1 MDAVRL
7 QPLNLFS
14 FIFLSKRFI
23 LKACYSFGN
32 IVISKNDLV
41 LLVDK
46 KGKKNLIRVED
57 IKKIKGIGV
66 YDTSNLIGKGYG
78 EVMEIMGKEYTILQ
92 PSIIDKIDTIKRKA
106 QIITPKDSAVIAF
119 YCDVKSGDKIV
130 EGGTGSG
137 ALTIVLAHLVQPDGK
152 VFSYEKRRD
161 FAEIAQKNIKEAGLE
176 KYVEIKSGDVTSK
189 IDERDADGIIFDIP
203 NPWDGI
209 KSAHDA
215 LKSGG
220 HFASYSPTTN
230 QVENTVNELRRY
242 PFVGIKTLET
252 LQREIIVGKGGV
264 RPDFNMLGHTGYVTF
279 GRKILNSSFKY

>member
-1 MDAVRL
+1 
-7 QPLNLFS
+7 
-14 FIFLSKRFI
+14 
-23 LKACYSFGN
+23 
-32 IVISKNDLV
+32 VISKNDIVALI
-41 LLVDK
+41 DK

-66 YDTSNLIGKGYG
+66 YNTSSLIGKGYG
-78 EVMEIMGKEYTILQ
+78 EIIEIMGKEYTILQ
-92 PSIIDKIDTIKRKA
+92 PSIIDKIDTIERKA

-161 FAEIAQKNIKEAGLE
+161 FAEIAQKNIQKAGLE
-176 KYVEIKSGDVTSK
+176 RYVEIKSGDVTSK
-189 IDERDADGIIFDIP
+189 IDERNVDAVIFDIP
-203 NPWDGI
+203 NPWASI
-209 KSAHDA
+209 KNAYDA
-215 LKSGG
+215 LKPGG

-230 QVENTVNELRRY
+230 QVENTVKELREH

-252 LQREIIVGKGGV
+252 LQREMIVGKGGV
-264 RPDFNMLGHTGYVTF
+264 RPDFDMLGHTGYITF

>member
-1 MDAVRL
+1 M
-7 QPLNLFS
+7 
-14 FIFLSKRFI
+14 I
-23 LKACYSFGN
+23 L
-32 IVISKNDLV
+32 KNDLV

-78 EVMEIMGKEYTILQ
+78 EVMEIMGKEYVVLQ

-119 YCDVKSGDKIV
+119 YCDVKSGDKII

-137 ALTIVLAHLVQPDGK
+137 ALTIVLAHLVRPDG
-152 VFSYEKRRD
+152 VVYSYEKRED
-161 FAEIAQKNIKEAGLE
+161 FAKIAQKNIKEAGLE

-209 KSAHDA
+209 KNAYDA

-252 LQREIIVGKGGV
+252 LQREMIVGKGGV
-264 RPDFNMLGHTGYVTF
+264 RPDFDMLGHTGYITF